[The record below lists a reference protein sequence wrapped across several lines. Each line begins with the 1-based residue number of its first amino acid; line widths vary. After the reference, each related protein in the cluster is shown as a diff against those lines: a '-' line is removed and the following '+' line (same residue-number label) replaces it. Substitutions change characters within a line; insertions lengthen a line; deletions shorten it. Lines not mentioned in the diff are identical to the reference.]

1 MTGKE
6 LIATVAYRN
15 NLQLKSVELVINEM
29 RKIIQ
34 QELKKGE
41 KVTLT
46 GFGTFEVKQR
56 AARKGTNP
64 RTGET
69 IKLPATKLPIF
80 RAGATLKK
88 AVRK

>member
-80 RAGATLKK
+80 RAGAALKK